1 MKTLVSKTLF
11 AFAILSFPLAGTA
24 MAGPSAQTGI
34 QTAQSGGVPA
44 ECASITDAEERAAC
58 IREKQG

>member
-1 MKTLVSKTLF
+1 MKTLVSRTLV

-24 MAGPSAQTGI
+24 MAGQSTHTGF

-44 ECASITDAEERAAC
+44 ECATITDAEERAAC
-58 IREKQG
+58 IREKRG